1 MSANTD
7 QSISDNPTVR
17 RLQIQRYREMT
28 DAQRL
33 EIGLRLWEFSRD
45 FIASAIRNERPDVT
59 EAELRRLVAQ
69 RMNA

>member
-1 MSANTD
+1 
-7 QSISDNPTVR
+7 
-17 RLQIQRYREMT
+17 MT